1 MMEHR
6 ENAEGISYIGMDLKI
21 FSNHDHSLNAES
33 FYTL

>member
-1 MMEHR
+1 MLKEFP
-6 ENAEGISYIGMDLKI
+6 GKWYYIGMDLKI